1 MKTLIFQKEEKE
13 ILMIINDQKVKRK
26 KSFLKESLIFFKI
39 KFQNPKKFRTENPK
53 VL

>member
-26 KSFLKESLIFFKI
+26 KSFLKESLIFFLNKI
-39 KFQNPKKFRTENPK
+39 LEPKK
-53 VL
+53 V